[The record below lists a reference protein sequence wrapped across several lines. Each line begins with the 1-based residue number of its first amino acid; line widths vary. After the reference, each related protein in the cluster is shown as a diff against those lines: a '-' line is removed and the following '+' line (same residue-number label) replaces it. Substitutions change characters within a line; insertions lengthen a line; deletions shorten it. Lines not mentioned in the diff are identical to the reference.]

1 MGEMTEL
8 SADEL
13 GRIFKKAPFINYL
26 GLEPVSLGLG
36 ECETRLQVAEHHL
49 QQDGYVHAGVMA
61 TMADH
66 TAGAAAATMVRPG
79 ELVLSAEFKINMLR
93 PALRGELQCRST
105 VLKPGAR
112 FCVVESEVRSVTP
125 GHEAMVAKALVTIAV
140 VPPPEEP

>member
-1 MGEMTEL
+1 VGDMKEIST
-8 SADEL
+8 DEL
-13 GRIFKKAPFINYL
+13 GRIFKQAPFIEYL

-36 ECETRLQVAEHHL
+36 ECETRLRVAEHHL

-93 PALRGELQCRST
+93 PALRGELQCRSV

-112 FCVVESEVRSVTP
+112 FCVVESEVRSVNSEHST
-125 GHEAMVAKALVTIAV
+125 MVAKALVTIAV
-140 VPPPEEP
+140 VPPPEQP